1 MVQEYCGTGNNNAA
15 IKKQP
20 VNLNMLMQK
29 NGQNRKKKK
38 KFTGTLWR
46 YLYIGFWLPILE
58 LEHFGCFF
66 WGGKKSP

>member
-38 KFTGTLWR
+38 SSQ
-46 YLYIGFWLPILE
+46 
-58 LEHFGCFF
+58 EHYGDICI
-66 WGGKKSP
+66 